1 MKPILQKAPTFL
13 DSSIAVLEFQA
24 PYFYVPWHFHPEYEL
39 VLVLES
45 DGKRFIGDNIK
56 NFGPGDIVLIG
67 PNLPHWYRSDA
78 SYYENNTKLR
88 ACSIVIF
95 FTEKTMG
102 DLFLSCPEAIH
113 IKKIL
118 QQSVLGLEI
127 YGDTRKQ
134 ISQMMM
140 KILDSKGM
148 DKLLYFLSILNI
160 LAKSNEF
167 FSLSVA
173 GPGNIREKDSEIIN
187 RVYEYIMK
195 NFKKQIS
202 LNEIS
207 TLVNL
212 STSTFCR
219 FFKKRTRKT
228 FKYLLNEIRIGH
240 ACKLLIEKDSSVGE
254 ISFASGFNNI
264 SYFNRQ
270 FKAIKKT
277 TPYLYKKEYFNRN
290 NSKKTNLYPA
300 LTFRNK

>member
-1 MKPILQKAPTFL
+1 MKPILQKTPIFL
-13 DSSIAVLEFQA
+13 DSSIAVQEFQA

-45 DGKRFIGDNIK
+45 EGKRFIGDNIK
-56 NFGPGDIVLIG
+56 NFGSGDLVLIG

-78 SYYENNTKLR
+78 SYYENNNKLR

-95 FTEKTMG
+95 FTENFLG
-102 DLFLSCPEAIH
+102 EIFLSLPEAIH
-113 IKKIL
+113 IKETL

-134 ISQMMM
+134 ISQMMI

-148 DKLLYFLSILNI
+148 DKLLSFLSILNI

-173 GPGNIREKDSEIIN
+173 GPSNIREKDFESIN
-187 RVYEYIMK
+187 RVYEYITK
-195 NFKKQIS
+195 NFKKHIS

-207 TLVNL
+207 SVVNL
-212 STSTFCR
+212 SASTFCR

-228 FKYLLNEIRIGH
+228 FKFFLNEIRIGH
-240 ACKLLIEKDSSVGE
+240 ACKLLIEKESSIGE
-254 ISFASGFNNI
+254 ICFASGFNNI

-277 TPYLYKKEYFNRN
+277 TPYLFKQEHLNCN
-290 NSKKTNLYPA
+290 NKKTNL
-300 LTFRNK
+300 